1 MNLFGQLIANEIA
14 VLPPELQNI
23 CQKTIA
29 EIEQLWSQS
38 PAIEYFC
45 EGVAE
50 SIHRAFNL
58 YSANLYIVDG
68 KNGWAVLK
76 AGTSKIAQEAKQ
88 KGHKFPI
95 DDNSLI
101 GTVVQT
107 RQGQI
112 MQEKQAQIDY
122 YASPSYHPIHSEL
135 AMPIISSQD
144 RAAIGVLDIQSDEY
158 EAFGKDEYLAFSI
171 IANCI
176 ALVFSEALPRM
187 HS

>member
-1 MNLFGQLIANEIA
+1 MNLFGQAVTNEVA
-14 VLPPELQNI
+14 VLPPELQSI
-23 CQKTIA
+23 CRKTIA

-38 PAIEYFC
+38 HAIDRFC
-45 EGVAE
+45 EDIAE

-68 KNGWAVLK
+68 KDGWAVLK

-88 KGHKFPI
+88 KGHKLPI
-95 DDNSLI
+95 DGNSLI

-107 RQGQI
+107 RQGRI
-112 MQEKQAQIDY
+112 VQEKQVQIDY
-122 YASPSYHPIHSEL
+122 YASSIYPPIHSEL
-135 AMPIISSQD
+135 AMPIILSKNG
-144 RAAIGVLDIQSDEY
+144 ATIGVLDIQSDEY

-176 ALVFSEALPRM
+176 ALVFSEALPGAR
-187 HS
+187 S